1 MAAPLIPL
9 ALRALL
15 AAVRNRPNMAL
26 PIKNIPKAFQP
37 RVALDPLTGKPIP
50 LTRAASGKMNPA
62 VREFTADQVR
72 NARLIGAA
80 VPAGVGAAGAGAA
93 NIISSGTDAPP
104 SARPPID
111 TTGMSPEE
119 AALAKQQAESAIDY
133 GRIFSRTPPVTPT
146 ERRPSFQRL
155 AQAGALS
162 TNPNPSQ
169 AAIGQDVLT
178 PPSNEELLQR
188 RMEAAIGAGAMNQPD
203 ENMNPS
209 ESDIE
214 AALRI
219 TRQREAERAQQYQRM
234 QDIDAADSQALF
246 NASRAAQ
253 LGAAAGDLDN
263 RMGVEPRQADI
274 PVGEINPNYAR
285 PSVGGSSST
294 APARPAGAA
303 STARPTPPAPLA
315 PPADFRRGETASL
328 LSRMFGGPEYQSTGD
343 RVIKE
348 GGQGVNFGSGESA
361 ADFFRADRELR
372 KQRPEMF
379 ERQAE
384 ARGGAPKPVS
394 GNGGGKDAALHKA
407 LEIIHHML
415 VRGR

>member
-15 AAVRNRPNMAL
+15 AAARNRPNMAL

-93 NIISSGTDAPP
+93 NVISSGTDAPP
-104 SARPPID
+104 SARPPVD

-146 ERRPSFQRL
+146 ERRPSFQRQ
-155 AQAGALS
+155 AQAGALL

-178 PPSNEELLQR
+178 PPS
-188 RMEAAIGAGAMNQPD
+188 
-203 ENMNPS
+203 S
-209 ESDIE
+209 E
-214 AALRI
+214 
-219 TRQREAERAQQYQRM
+219 
-234 QDIDAADSQALF
+234 
-246 NASRAAQ
+246 
-253 LGAAAGDLDN
+253 
-263 RMGVEPRQADI
+263 
-274 PVGEINPNYAR
+274 
-285 PSVGGSSST
+285 
-294 APARPAGAA
+294 
-303 STARPTPPAPLA
+303 
-315 PPADFRRGETASL
+315 
-328 LSRMFGGPEYQSTGD
+328 
-343 RVIKE
+343 
-348 GGQGVNFGSGESA
+348 
-361 ADFFRADRELR
+361 
-372 KQRPEMF
+372 
-379 ERQAE
+379 
-384 ARGGAPKPVS
+384 
-394 GNGGGKDAALHKA
+394 
-407 LEIIHHML
+407 
-415 VRGR
+415 

>member
-1 MAAPLIPL
+1 MVYPLI
-9 ALRALL
+9 LRALL
-15 AAVRNRPNMAL
+15 AAARNRPNMAL
-26 PIKNIPKAFQP
+26 PIKSIPKSFQP
-37 RVALDPLTGKPIP
+37 RVALDTLTGKPIP

-104 SARPPID
+104 SARPPVD

-133 GRIFSRTPPVTPT
+133 GRIFSRTPSVTPT

-178 PPSNEELLQR
+178 PPSSEELLQR

-203 ENMNPS
+203 ESMNPS

-246 NASRAAQ
+246 SASRAAQ

-263 RMGVEPRQADI
+263 RMGVESRQADI
-274 PVGEINPNYAR
+274 PVGEINPNYTR

-303 STARPTPPAPLA
+303 STAVRREPIDLTSGARSAPAQGYSPS
-315 PPADFRRGETASL
+315 FS
-328 LSRMFGGPEYQSTGD
+328 LSRLFNGPEYQSTGD
-343 RVIKE
+343 RVIKD

-384 ARGGAPKPVS
+384 ARGGAPKAS
-394 GNGGGKDAALHKA
+394 GGGGKDAALHKA